1 MEAEGRSVR
10 DEQRQRIRLQ
20 GSQKKAS
27 KGTDSAPGKA
37 GGEGPMATPPGEP
50 QLLTT
55 QARRWQQRG
64 AGLPA
69 PGTPRERGAV
79 PSSARRKPQPVEQEG
94 ARGGRAGGRRRGE
107 MPRRVLCMLSSPR
120 RSIWHG
126 WLSARAGPA
135 CPGERSLSAGLLL
148 PISPRAVGAQ
158 QPPAPRGWGL
168 HAPLGPRSRGA
179 DGGGPGRA
187 ALGMRV
193 PKPHPRPS
201 AGCRAAQ
208 RGLGPATIPLLMQKE
223 QHRLTPHPPHPSRA
237 ACTLQTSPRAASNPG
252 PSIPSTRRAAP
263 AAFPFQ
269 PQPRRRPGSLC
280 FKWVVVFDS

>member
-1 MEAEGRSVR
+1 
-10 DEQRQRIRLQ
+10 
-20 GSQKKAS
+20 
-27 KGTDSAPGKA
+27 
-37 GGEGPMATPPGEP
+37 MATPPGEP

-55 QARRWQQRG
+55 WARRWQQRG

-69 PGTPRERGAV
+69 PGTPWERGAV
-79 PSSARRKPQPVEQEG
+79 PSSARRKPQPSEQEG

-148 PISPRAVGAQ
+148 PISPQAVGGLQ
-158 QPPAPRGWGL
+158 QPPAPRGWGP

-187 ALGMRV
+187 AVGMRV

-208 RGLGPATIPLLMQKE
+208 RGLAPATIP
-223 QHRLTPHPPHPSRA
+223 PPHTKGAAQADPTPPTPLQGCLHPANVPQGSQHPGTIHSQHQACSPGCFSPS
-237 ACTLQTSPRAASNPG
+237 S
-252 PSIPSTRRAAP
+252 
-263 AAFPFQ
+263 
-269 PQPRRRPGSLC
+269 PQPCRQPGAGC
-280 FKWVVVFDS
+280 GPIQPPRG